1 MFTCCR
7 TIATGVER
15 RYSLSGF
22 GIPVEM
28 IPITD
33 SGNIKRTYLYQW
45 IKIRKIIESDENA
58 GSLVDQKMILLPRSH
73 DVLIRTGTT
82 TLSHPGNVFFR
93 GLIEMKHEEFRSGSE
108 HTQAFL
114 AEDIVEEIERLNG
127 HFLTW
132 DSRGFWTEI
141 RDRKQIIFKV
151 EVSIRDFN
159 VKLKA
164 RKNIQLTHSS
174 TNKFKLEGDSR
185 RKRKKVSNGTNDS
198 SESDED
204 LGLCS
209 FAC

>member
-1 MFTCCR
+1 
-7 TIATGVER
+7 
-15 RYSLSGF
+15 
-22 GIPVEM
+22 M

-45 IKIRKIIESDENA
+45 IKVRKIIESNENA
-58 GSLVDQKMILLPRSH
+58 GGTESQTMVLLPRSN

-93 GLIEMKHEEFRSGSE
+93 GLIEMKHEEFRSGSKV
-108 HTQAFL
+108 TQSVL
-114 AEDIVEEIERLNG
+114 AEDIVEEIERLKG

-132 DSRGFWTEI
+132 DSRGFWTEL
-141 RDRKQIIFKV
+141 RDRNQIIFKV
-151 EVSIRDFN
+151 EVSIRDFK

-164 RKNIQLTHSS
+164 RKNLQITDSS
-174 TNKFKLEGDSR
+174 TNRFEQLGGSTKRRKKLLEGQ
-185 RKRKKVSNGTNDS
+185 KDS

-209 FAC
+209 CAW